1 MRRPPTTRPRRPWTP
16 TWRGPDVGAR
26 SERAH
31 RGFEEVTDRLDQI
44 VSDVRAKD
52 TSLERSL
59 DLFDEAIALGSKAVE
74 LVDRTDFSPA
84 EKERM
89 AGLAAEDLVKA
100 QERTGGDVAG
110 ELLDERASEG
120 VGMAV
125 PGHPEGEDE
134 AREAVA
140 SAVDDADD
148 GAWADGAREG

>member
-1 MRRPPTTRPRRPWTP
+1 M
-16 TWRGPDVGAR
+16 GAR

-89 AGLAAEDLVKA
+89 AGLAAEDLVRA
-100 QERTGGDVAG
+100 QEGAGGQVAA
-110 ELLDERASEG
+110 ELLDGRASEG
-120 VGMAV
+120 PAMAV
-125 PGHPEGEDE
+125 PGHPGGENE
-134 AREAVA
+134 AQAAVA
-140 SAVDDADD
+140 RAVDDADD
-148 GAWADGAREG
+148 GAWADGPKEG

>member
-1 MRRPPTTRPRRPWTP
+1 M
-16 TWRGPDVGAR
+16 GAR

-31 RGFEEVTDRLDQI
+31 RGFDEVTDRLDQI

-89 AGLAAEDLVKA
+89 ASLAAEDLVRA
-100 QERTGGDVAG
+100 QEGAGGQVAA
-110 ELLDERASEG
+110 ELLDGRASEG
-120 VGMAV
+120 PAMAV
-125 PGHPEGEDE
+125 PGHPEGADE
-134 AREAVA
+134 AQAAMGR
-140 SAVDDADD
+140 AVDDADD
-148 GAWADGAREG
+148 GAWADGPKEG